1 MTEISWTD
9 KTWNPTGG
17 CSIASPGCT
26 NCYAMKSAHRMA
38 AHPNPAVST
47 KYAGTT
53 ALSRNGKPI
62 WTGKINVVEKTLLEP
77 LTWRGTPRRVFV
89 NSMSDVFHENLPT
102 AARDRIFAVMALAGK
117 HTFQVLT
124 KRAEVMRDYVNDP
137 ATPARINAEIAGLRS
152 GAQLRHWPLPNVWL
166 GVSAEDQT
174 RANERIPVLL
184 DVPAVVRFVSI
195 EPLLGPVNLA
205 EAVNGDG
212 HRSVD
217 LTGAGL
223 DWVIVG
229 GESGSM
235 AREMHPAWAEA
246 LRDEC
251 DAAGVTFF
259 FKQVGAWAPIAA
271 VGKPATWLT
280 LDGKRVA
287 PHTPGAVRLSMVGAA
302 AAGELIGGV
311 IRQAFPEPGLGRVA
325 PWPLPAIGK
334 AA

>member
-9 KTWNPTGG
+9 KTWNPTAG
-17 CSIASPGCT
+17 CSLASPGCT
-26 NCYAMKSAHRMA
+26 NCYAMRDAHRMA
-38 AHPNPAVST
+38 AHPNAAVSA

-53 ALSRNGKPI
+53 TLGANGKPV

-89 NSMSDVFHENLPT
+89 NSMSDVFHDNLPT
-102 AARDRIFAVMALAGK
+102 AARDRIFAVMALADK

-124 KRAEVMRDYVNDP
+124 KRAEITRAYVSDP
-137 ATPARINAEIAGLRS
+137 ATPERINAQVSALRP

-166 GVSAEDQT
+166 GVSAEDQR

-184 DVPAVVRFVSI
+184 DVPAVVRFVSV
-195 EPLLGPVNLA
+195 EPLLGAISLA
-205 EAVNGDG
+205 EAVNGGAD
-212 HRSVD
+212 RSVD
-217 LTGAGL
+217 LASAGL

-229 GESGSM
+229 GESGPA

-251 DAAGVTFF
+251 DAAGVSFF
-259 FKQVGAWAPIAA
+259 FKQIGAWAAIPA
-271 VGKPATWLT
+271 VRKSVSWLT
-280 LDGKRVA
+280 IDGERVA
-287 PHTPGAVRLSMVGAA
+287 SHTPGAIRLSMIGAK

-311 IRQAFPEPGLGRVA
+311 VRQVFPDPELERVV
-325 PWPLPAIGK
+325 PWSPAEIGK